1 MKYLLSIAVL
11 TTIIF
16 LGSCN
21 SLQVTY
27 DYDKSVDFSKF
38 TTYSYYGWA
47 KDSDK
52 LLSPFDKERIE
63 TAFGN
68 EFNSRNLKFMKE
80 GGELIVALYIV
91 TEQKTEQVANTTS
104 MGGYYGGGYGGY
116 GGYYGYGPGWGW
128 GGTMGNSVTTIC
140 NYDYTVG
147 TLVVDVYDAANKKL
161 IWESVGSKTLD
172 DNPSNKDK
180 SVPKTV
186 AAIMARYPIQPVSTK
201 K

>member
-1 MKYLLSIAVL
+1 MKHLLSIAAL
-11 TTIIF
+11 ATIMF

-21 SLQVTY
+21 SLQVTS

-52 LLSPFDKERIE
+52 LISPFDKERIE
-63 TAFGN
+63 SAFKN
-68 EFNSRNLKFMKE
+68 EFDSRGLKFMKE

-116 GGYYGYGPGWGW
+116 YGYGPGWGW
-128 GGTMGNSVTTIC
+128 GGNMGNSTTTIS

-147 TLVVDVYDAANKKL
+147 TLVVDVYDATNKKL

-172 DNPSNKDK
+172 DNPATNDK
-180 SVPKTV
+180 SVPKSV
-186 AAIMARYPIQPVSTK
+186 AAIMARYPINPVSTK
-201 K
+201 